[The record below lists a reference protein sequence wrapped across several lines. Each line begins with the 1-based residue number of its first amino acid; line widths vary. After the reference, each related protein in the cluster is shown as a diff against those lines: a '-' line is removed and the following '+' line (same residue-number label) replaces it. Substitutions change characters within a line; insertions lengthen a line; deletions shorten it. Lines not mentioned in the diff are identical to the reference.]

1 MVEIIVKM
9 FPFKLLFV
17 VDFLNTIIV
26 INHNLI
32 EARQFNYEIEI
43 ITWMQ
48 SVFIL
53 AGKQIHK
60 PLGFDTV
67 KGVQLGAERNQGIKT
82 GSFNFI

>member
-1 MVEIIVKM
+1 
-9 FPFKLLFV
+9 
-17 VDFLNTIIV
+17 
-26 INHNLI
+26 
-32 EARQFNYEIEI
+32 
-43 ITWMQ
+43 MQ